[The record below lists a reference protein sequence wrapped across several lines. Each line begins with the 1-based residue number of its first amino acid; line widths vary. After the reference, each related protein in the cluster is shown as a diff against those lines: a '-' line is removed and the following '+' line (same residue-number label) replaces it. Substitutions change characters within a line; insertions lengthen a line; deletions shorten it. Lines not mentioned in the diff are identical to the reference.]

1 MGTDPYATLGISAA
15 ATEAE
20 LRTAYRRLAQLHHP
34 DHNGGSAESA
44 MRFAEIQEA
53 YAHVKLLRRSADR
66 PSAGPADDAL
76 EAKIAQM
83 EGELRHARTERE
95 RATRH
100 AERTQHTPPPRPTP
114 SRPTPTDER
123 APRPSREELGY
134 VSTDDS
140 FSKILD
146 DFADEVVD
154 QVADA
159 RRAARDRA
167 SEGEPAPRR
176 RPRSVSAWIDELGSR
191 LTGGDR

>member
-15 ATEAE
+15 ATDAE
-20 LRTAYRRLAQLHHP
+20 LRSAYRRLALRHHP
-34 DHNGGSAESA
+34 DHNGGSAQSA
-44 MRFAEIQEA
+44 VHFAEIQEA
-53 YAHVKLLRRSADR
+53 YAHVRLLRRSADR
-66 PSAGPADDAL
+66 PTAGPADDAL

-95 RATRH
+95 RAASH
-100 AERTQHTPPPRPTP
+100 AARSQRIGGRRPAP
-114 SRPTPTDER
+114 ADER
-123 APRPSREELGY
+123 APRPSPAELGY
-134 VSTDDS
+134 VTTDDS

-146 DFADEVVD
+146 D

-159 RRAARDRA
+159 RRAARDRTTD
-167 SEGEPAPRR
+167 GEAAPRR

>member
-1 MGTDPYATLGISAA
+1 MGTDPYATLGISPA
-15 ATEAE
+15 ATDPE
-20 LRTAYRRLAQLHHP
+20 LRSAYRRLAQLHHP

-66 PSAGPADDAL
+66 PSAGPTDDAL

-83 EGELRHARTERE
+83 EAELRQARTQRE

-100 AERTQHTPPPRPTP
+100 AAR
-114 SRPTPTDER
+114 SRPTARPRSTSPGERPDRPDDE
-123 APRPSREELGY
+123 ALGY
-134 VSTDDS
+134 VTTDDS
-140 FSKILD
+140 FAKILD
-146 DFADEVVD
+146 DFADGVTE
-154 QVADA
+154 QIADA
-159 RRAARDRA
+159 RRAARDRESAGA
-167 SEGEPAPRR
+167 SGPRR

>member
-15 ATEAE
+15 ATDAE
-20 LRTAYRRLAQLHHP
+20 LRSAYRRLAQRHHP

-44 MRFAEIQEA
+44 VHFAEIQEA
-53 YAHVKLLRRSADR
+53 YAHVRLLRRSADR
-66 PSAGPADDAL
+66 PTTGPADDAL

-100 AERTQHTPPPRPTP
+100 AARAQRIGGRRPAPPGERP
-114 SRPTPTDER
+114 
-123 APRPSREELGY
+123 PRPSREELGY
-134 VSTDDS
+134 VTTDDS

-146 DFADEVVD
+146 DFADGVAD

-159 RRAARDRA
+159 RRAAHDR
-167 SEGEPAPRR
+167 SSDAPQSGRR